1 MPKYLFQ
8 SRHTPEG
15 ARGLIKEGG
24 TSRREATERALASVG
39 GTLEAFYYAFGGTDV
54 FIIADL
60 PDNAS
65 AASLNLVVS
74 ATETM
79 HSETVVLLTA
89 DELDDAARKQP
100 EYRAP
105 GRDARGGT
113 APTRQP

>member
-24 TSRREATERALASVG
+24 TSRRAATERALASVG
-39 GTLEAFYYAFGGTDV
+39 GRLESFYYAFGGTDV

-79 HSETVVLLTA
+79 HSETIVLLTPE
-89 DELDDAARKQP
+89 ELDEAAQRQP
-100 EYRAP
+100 DYRAP
-105 GRDARGGT
+105 GRD
-113 APTRQP
+113 